1 MKKMLISLSLLVTMP
16 LSGISLAQEAPAPL
30 DFGPRESLT
39 IQSTDKTHDF
49 SVEIADSPEE
59 QARGLMFRDVIAPT
73 EGMLFEFG
81 GEEIRSI
88 WMKNTSVFLDVL
100 FVRSD
105 GRILKIEHSAKPYSL
120 RSMTSE
126 APVAA
131 VLEIAGGQANERG
144 IKPGDRIQ
152 HEFFK

>member
-16 LSGISLAQEAPAPL
+16 LSGTSLAQEGPAPL

-39 IQSTDKTHDF
+39 IQSNDKTHDF

-100 FVRSD
+100 FVRAD

>member
-1 MKKMLISLSLLVTMP
+1 MKKLILSLSILTLMP
-16 LSGISLAQEAPAPL
+16 IAGLALAQEGPAPL
-30 DFGPRESLT
+30 DFGPRESLI
-39 IQSTDKTHDF
+39 IQSGDKTHEF
-49 SVEIADSPEE
+49 SVEIADTREE
-59 QARGLMFRDVIAPT
+59 QARGLMFRNVIQPD

-81 GEEIRSI
+81 GDEVRSI

-105 GRILKIEHSAKPYSL
+105 GRVLKIEHSAKPYSL
-120 RSMTSE
+120 RSITSE

-131 VLEIAGGQANERG
+131 VLEIAGGQANERE

-152 HEFFK
+152 HDFFK

>member
-1 MKKMLISLSLLVTMP
+1 MLTVLP
-16 LSGISLAQEAPAPL
+16 FAGAALADEAPPPL

-39 IQSTDKTHDF
+39 IQSDDKTHEF
-49 SVEIADSPEE
+49 SVEIADTREE
-59 QARGLMFRDVIAPT
+59 QTRGLMFRNVIEPAQ
-73 EGMLFEFG
+73 GMLFEFG

-88 WMKNTSVFLDVL
+88 WMKNTNVFLDVL

-105 GRILKIEHSAKPYSL
+105 GRILKIEHSAKPHSL

-126 APVAA
+126 APVSA

-152 HEFFK
+152 HDFFK